1 MIPAV
6 LELLNIRKTFPGGVV
21 ALDDTSVR
29 LMPGTVHGVLGENG
43 AGKSTLMN
51 VAYGLLRPDAGEIR
65 VGGAPASFR
74 SPRDAIAAGVGMVH
88 QHFALAPALT
98 VLDNVILGDRRIG
111 QVLPRR
117 ALAERLVE
125 LAESLNLTVD
135 PQARVEALSVGQQ
148 QRVEILK
155 ALWRDARVLILDEPT
170 AVLTPGEAEQLFAA
184 VERLK
189 ADGRTVVFI
198 SHKLG
203 EVARLCD
210 HVTVLRRGRVV
221 FDGSARG
228 LSAAEIAGHMVGR
241 TAVSTADVTDAGGDV
256 APGSVSVGQAGG
268 GTESDAPDRAGTERT
283 ARTEPRPPV
292 LVLEHLSAG
301 PVRDLSLTLTPGTIT
316 GVAGVDGNGQ
326 QELAELII
334 GLRRPTAGRV
344 LLHGADVTRLG
355 AARRASMGLAHVPND
370 RKREALATGLS
381 VAENVALKW
390 RGTPLA
396 RAGVLSWR
404 RVREAARALVGRF
417 DVRTSSERAAVG
429 TLSGGNQQ
437 KVVLARELALPAL
450 LGRPAPRLIVA
461 MNPVRGLDLNATR
474 FVYERLREARD
485 AGAAVLLIGSELDE
499 LIAHCDRIAVLY
511 SGRLT
516 MTTFPETSRDEIG
529 RMMAGVETR

>member
-1 MIPAV
+1 MIRPVPPA
-6 LELLNIRKTFPGGVV
+6 LELLDIRKTFPGGVV
-21 ALDDTSVR
+21 ALADASLA

-65 VGGAPASFR
+65 VGGEAVSFR
-74 SPRDAIAAGVGMVH
+74 SPREAIAAGVGMVH

-98 VLDNVILGDRRIG
+98 VLDNVVLGDRRLG
-111 QVLPRR
+111 QFLPRR
-117 ALAERLVE
+117 ALAERLTE
-125 LAESLNLTVD
+125 LAESLNLSVD
-135 PQARVEALSVGQQ
+135 PGARVEALSVGQQ

-170 AVLTPGEAEQLFAA
+170 AVLTPAEADQLFAA
-184 VERLK
+184 VDRLK
-189 ADGRTVVFI
+189 GDGRTVVFI

-210 HVTVLRRGRVV
+210 HLTVLRRGRVV
-221 FDGSARG
+221 FHGSARG

-241 TAVSTADVTDAGGDV
+241 TTVTSTGASDAGGDV
-256 APGSVSVGQAGG
+256 VKGAPRAGG
-268 GTESDAPDRAGTERT
+268 GPEGDAPDTAGPRRT
-283 ARTEPRPPV
+283 ARTEHRRPV
-292 LVLEHLSAG
+292 LELEGLSA
-301 PVRDLSLTLTPGTIT
+301 PPIRDLSIALAAGTIT

-326 QELAELII
+326 QELAELIV

-344 LLHGADVTRLG
+344 LLYGIDVTRLG
-355 AARRASMGLAHVPND
+355 PARRAAMGVAHVPND

-390 RGTPLA
+390 RGRPLA

-404 RVREAARALVGRF
+404 RVREAARALVARF
-417 DVRTSSERAAVG
+417 DVRASGECAAVR

-450 LGRPAPRLIVA
+450 LGREAPRLIVA

-485 AGAAVLLIGSELDE
+485 GGAAVLLIGSELDE

-516 MTTFPETSRDEIG
+516 MTAVPETSRDEIG
-529 RMMAGVETR
+529 QLIAGVT